1 MHALAPG
8 ITVNGVHISPEQIRT
23 EIQYHPASSLP
34 NAKYE
39 AMQALVIRE
48 LLMQEAISKGISTRE
63 QMRHS
68 SDEAIEHLLRHEIC
82 VPTPTEAECRRYYE
96 SNKTKFCT
104 SPLFDVSHI
113 LYLASP
119 KDQTERQEALSR
131 ARADLKQILKKT
143 SYFKT
148 IAKEKSAC
156 SSGKEGGRLG
166 QISKGQTMPAFE
178 AALMKM
184 KAGDISREPV
194 ATEVGYHIIR
204 VHRRVEGHQLPF
216 DAVSEW
222 IANTLADQVWRRA
235 FYQYVQILAGKSKIS
250 GFRLKSSH
258 SPLIQ

>member
-104 SPLFDVSHI
+104 SPIFDVSHI
-113 LYLASP
+113 
-119 KDQTERQEALSR
+119 
-131 ARADLKQILKKT
+131 
-143 SYFKT
+143 
-148 IAKEKSAC
+148 
-156 SSGKEGGRLG
+156 RLG
-166 QISKGQTMPAFE
+166 QISKGQTMLAFE

-235 FYQYVQILAGKSKIS
+235 FHQYVQILAGKSKIS